1 MHVSRK
7 LAMTIAAALVFSS
20 SAAVAQQ
27 QPQEPAPPESRARI
41 DTESGSDLLFILGAL
56 VAAALL
62 TVLATQI
69 GGDDAY
75 EPASP

>member
-27 QPQEPAPPESRARI
+27 PQEPAPPESRARI
-41 DTESGSDLLFILGAL
+41 NNESGSDLLFILGAL

-69 GGDDAY
+69 GGDDAD

>member
-1 MHVSRK
+1 MMFSRK
-7 LAMTIAAALVFSS
+7 LAVVAAAALTFST

-27 QPQEPAPPESRARI
+27 TPEPAPPESRARI
-41 DTESGSDLLFILGAL
+41 ENESGSDLLFILGAL

-69 GGDDAY
+69 GGGDTD